1 MLYKTMSEPKEQFK
15 EKEWR
20 CTVCDYVYV
29 GNELPDQCPKCGAD
43 KKAFVLVEEEGIK
56 LENGKQY

>member
-1 MLYKTMSEPKEQFK
+1 MSEPKEQFK

-20 CTVCDYVYV
+20 CTVCDYIYA

-43 KKAFVLVEEEGIK
+43 KKAFVPVEEEEIK
-56 LENGKQY
+56 LEHEKKY